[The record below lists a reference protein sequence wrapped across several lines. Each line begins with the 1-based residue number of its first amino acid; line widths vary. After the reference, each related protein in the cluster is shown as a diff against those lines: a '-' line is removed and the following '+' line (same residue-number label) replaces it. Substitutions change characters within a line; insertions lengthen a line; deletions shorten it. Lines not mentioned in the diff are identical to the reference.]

1 MRVPVYDIFSKCFQ
15 IVRYTILRARVVLI
29 HSKIDYTIVLFK
41 IVCNF
46 KMCTYINKDMKFV
59 F

>member
-15 IVRYTILRARVVLI
+15 IVRYTILRTRVVLI
-29 HSKIDYTIVLFK
+29 HRKIDYTIQ
-41 IVCNF
+41 NY
-46 KMCTYINKDMKFV
+46 MCTFINKDMKFV